1 MFYIKKLGNS
11 VSGQSQGGAGGEN
24 EEITIEKMLAAG
36 LSRGLRMQ
44 DTEYMTL
51 GMWVDY
57 IIEWN
62 EMHKD
67 SGTVD
72 KKTGEK
78 VQNRKAMQADFAQR
92 PFPCRESAATIR
104 RQQS

>member
-11 VSGQSQGGAGGEN
+11 GSGQSQEGAGGEN
-24 EEITIEKMLAAG
+24 EEITIDTILVAG
-36 LSRGLRMQ
+36 LTRGLRMQ

-67 SGTVD
+67 AGKID

-78 VQNRKAMQADFAQR
+78 VTFRKANQADFDAL
-92 PFPCRESAATIR
+92 
-104 RQQS
+104 

>member
-1 MFYIKKLGNS
+1 MLYIKKLGNS
-11 VSGQSQGGAGGEN
+11 VSEGTQEGAGGESG
-24 EEITIEKMLAAG
+24 EITIDTILVAG

-67 SGTVD
+67 SD
-72 KKTGEK
+72 KRTGER
-78 VQNRKAMQADFAQR
+78 VTSRRASQADFDA
-92 PFPCRESAATIR
+92 F
-104 RQQS
+104 

>member
-1 MFYIKKLGNS
+1 MLYIKKLGNS
-11 VSGQSQGGAGGEN
+11 VSEGSESGAGGEEKDN
-24 EEITIEKMLAAG
+24 EVNIDRILVAG
-36 LSRGLRMQ
+36 LTRGLRMQ

-62 EMHKD
+62 ETHKD
-67 SGTVD
+67 SGKID

-78 VQNRKAMQADFAQR
+78 VTSRKANQADFDA
-92 PFPCRESAATIR
+92 F
-104 RQQS
+104 

>member
-1 MFYIKKLGNS
+1 MLYIKKLGNS
-11 VSGQSQGGAGGEN
+11 VSEGTQGGAGGEN
-24 EEITIEKMLAAG
+24 GEITIDTILVAG
-36 LSRGLRMQ
+36 LTRGLRMQ

-57 IIEWN
+57 IVEWN

-67 SGTVD
+67 SGKID

-78 VQNRKAMQADFAQR
+78 VTSRKANQADFDA
-92 PFPCRESAATIR
+92 F
-104 RQQS
+104 

>member
-11 VSGQSQGGAGGEN
+11 VSGQSQEGAVGEN
-24 EEITIEKMLAAG
+24 EEIPIDTILVSG
-36 LSRGLRMQ
+36 LNMGLRMQ

-67 SGTVD
+67 AGKID

-78 VQNRKAMQADFAQR
+78 VTSRKANQADFDA
-92 PFPCRESAATIR
+92 F
-104 RQQS
+104 

>member
-1 MFYIKKLGNS
+1 MFHIKKLSNS
-11 VSGQSQGGAGGEN
+11 VSSGSQTGAGGEN

-67 SGTVD
+67 SDKVD
-72 KKTGEK
+72 KKTGER
-78 VQNRKAMQADFAQR
+78 VTSRRAGQADFDA
-92 PFPCRESAATIR
+92 F
-104 RQQS
+104 

>member
-1 MFYIKKLGNS
+1 
-11 VSGQSQGGAGGEN
+11 
-24 EEITIEKMLAAG
+24 
-36 LSRGLRMQ
+36 MQ

-67 SGTVD
+67 PGKVD
-72 KKTGEK
+72 KKTGER
-78 VQNRKAMQADFAQR
+78 VTSRRANQADFDA
-92 PFPCRESAATIR
+92 F
-104 RQQS
+104 

>member
-1 MFYIKKLGNS
+1 MLYIKKLGNS
-11 VSGQSQGGAGGEN
+11 VSGQSQEGAGGEN
-24 EEITIEKMLAAG
+24 EEITIDTILVAG
-36 LSRGLRMQ
+36 LTRGLRMQ

-67 SGTVD
+67 SGKID

-78 VQNRKAMQADFAQR
+78 VTSRRANQADFDA
-92 PFPCRESAATIR
+92 F
-104 RQQS
+104 